1 MVLKG
6 YGKIGRLVMKKMTG
20 GILGLT
26 ADESLMRWGAFSV
39 SGAKKFRLL
48 ASIVL
53 LEREA
58 AFFGVGGHEYPLD
71 GY

>member
-1 MVLKG
+1 
-6 YGKIGRLVMKKMTG
+6 MKEMTS
-20 GILGLT
+20 GILAGL
-26 ADESLMRWGAFSV
+26 AVDESLMRWDAFSA

-53 LEREA
+53 LEGEA